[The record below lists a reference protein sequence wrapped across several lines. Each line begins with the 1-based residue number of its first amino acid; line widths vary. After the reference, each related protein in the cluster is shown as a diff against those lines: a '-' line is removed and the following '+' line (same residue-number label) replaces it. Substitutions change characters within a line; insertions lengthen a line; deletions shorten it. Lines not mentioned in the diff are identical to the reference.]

1 MKIEKERAK
10 MNLGFVTNS
19 ELSNKNNE
27 TYKASK
33 PAVSR
38 VLRWF
43 LKREGDDLVG
53 EKIIS
58 NLDSKLVSHSYVP
71 PGKKPALAV
80 STNLLTLLN
89 RPHLLVF
96 RERHKIL
103 MPDSRE

>member
-1 MKIEKERAK
+1 

-43 LKREGDDLVG
+43 EREGDDLVG

-58 NLDSKLVSHSYVP
+58 NVDLEHLQKLFGIDLENPMYDCYPVESAQQINYFQ
-71 PGKKPALAV
+71 
-80 STNLLTLLN
+80 NLLNLELDTKSYDYFVECD
-89 RPHLLVF
+89 R
-96 RERHKIL
+96 IL
-103 MPDSRE
+103 